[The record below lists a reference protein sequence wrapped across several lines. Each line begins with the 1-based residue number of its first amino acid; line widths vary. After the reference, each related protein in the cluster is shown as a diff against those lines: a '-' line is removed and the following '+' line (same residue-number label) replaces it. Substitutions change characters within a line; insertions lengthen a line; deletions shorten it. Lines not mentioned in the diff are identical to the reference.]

1 MKPVMH
7 VFAFDT
13 YDDMINSNDLHTNC
27 LVFTLGKNQ
36 PGDGQGDIYY
46 LIENEKVNKYTSIG
60 ELLRTDN
67 MFRAS
72 KIELGPE
79 VNARRIAEDAKYH
92 TRSLMNST
100 SSNFNNRM
108 DEALSSMEEVKQN
121 TISKYY
127 EVEERLRAKN
137 ILLENT
143 VSELLSRVEF
153 LESKLGITSED
164 SKKTTTS
171 DNTESPVTEH
181 TEVTNNNQNTDATPE
196 TTETNTDNSKVVS
209 EENETA
215 ENTPKK
221 SKKGDK

>member
-27 LVFTLGKNQ
+27 LVFTLGKEQ
-36 PGDGQGDIYY
+36 PGDGLGDIYY
-46 LIENEKVNKYTSIG
+46 LVENEKVNKYTSIG
-60 ELLRTDN
+60 ELLRTDS

-79 VNARRIAEDAKYH
+79 VNSRRIAEDAKYH

-100 SSNFNNRM
+100 SSNVNNRM
-108 DEALSSMEEVKQN
+108 DEAINAMDEVKKE
-121 TISKYY
+121 TLSKYY
-127 EVEERLRAKN
+127 ELSEQLRAKN

-143 VSELLSRVEF
+143 INELLSRIEY
-153 LESKLGITSED
+153 LEGTLGVDSNAHKKATEPIIPSTVAVTNTEEKTTDAVDTPPVDEKPTKESETSEV
-164 SKKTTTS
+164 
-171 DNTESPVTEH
+171 N
-181 TEVTNNNQNTDATPE
+181 
-196 TTETNTDNSKVVS
+196 
-209 EENETA
+209 
-215 ENTPKK
+215 KK

>member
-27 LVFTLGKNQ
+27 LVFTLGKEQ
-36 PGDGQGDIYY
+36 PGDGLGDIYY
-46 LIENEKVNKYTSIG
+46 LVENEKVNKYTSIG
-60 ELLRTDN
+60 ELLRTDS

-79 VNARRIAEDAKYH
+79 VNTRRIAEDAKYH

-100 SSNFNNRM
+100 SSNVNNRM
-108 DEALSSMEEVKQN
+108 DEAINAMEEVKKE
-121 TISKYY
+121 TLAKYY
-127 EVEERLRAKN
+127 ETNEKLRAKN

-143 VSELLSRVEF
+143 INELLSRIEY
-153 LESKLGITSED
+153 LEGTLGVD
-164 SKKTTTS
+164 SNAHKKATEPIIPSTVAVT
-171 DNTESPVTEH
+171 NTEENTASDADKTPVDEEPTEK
-181 TEVTNNNQNTDATPE
+181 TESV
-196 TTETNTDNSKVVS
+196 ETN
-209 EENETA
+209 
-215 ENTPKK
+215 KK

>member
-27 LVFTLGKNQ
+27 LVFTLGKEQ
-36 PGDGQGDIYY
+36 PGDGLGDIYY
-46 LIENEKVNKYTSIG
+46 LVENEKVNKYTSIG
-60 ELLRTDN
+60 ELLRTDS

-79 VNARRIAEDAKYH
+79 VNTRRIAEDAKYH

-100 SSNFNNRM
+100 SSNVNNRM
-108 DEALSSMEEVKQN
+108 DEAINAMEEVKKE
-121 TISKYY
+121 TLAKYY
-127 EVEERLRAKN
+127 ETNEKLRAKN

-143 VSELLSRVEF
+143 INELLSRVEY
-153 LESKLGITSED
+153 LEGTLGVNPNDHKKATEPVIPSTVAVANTEE
-164 SKKTTTS
+164 KTTDAVDKTPV
-171 DNTESPVTEH
+171 DEEPTKESETV
-181 TEVTNNNQNTDATPE
+181 EVN
-196 TTETNTDNSKVVS
+196 
-209 EENETA
+209 
-215 ENTPKK
+215 KK

>member
-27 LVFTLGKNQ
+27 LVFTLGKDQ
-36 PGDGQGDIYY
+36 PGDGLGDIYY
-46 LIENEKVNKYTSIG
+46 LVENEKVNKYTSIG
-60 ELLRTDN
+60 ELLRTDS

-79 VNARRIAEDAKYH
+79 VNTRRIAEDAKYH

-100 SSNFNNRM
+100 SSNVNNRM
-108 DEALSSMEEVKQN
+108 DEAINAMDEVKKE
-121 TISKYY
+121 TLSKYY
-127 EVEERLRAKN
+127 ELSEKLRAKN

-143 VSELLSRVEF
+143 INELLSRIEY
-153 LESKLGITSED
+153 LEGTLGINPNDHKKATEPIIPSTVAVTNTEE
-164 SKKTTTS
+164 KTTDVVDKTPVDEEPTKES
-171 DNTESPVTEH
+171 ENTEV
-181 TEVTNNNQNTDATPE
+181 N
-196 TTETNTDNSKVVS
+196 
-209 EENETA
+209 
-215 ENTPKK
+215 KK

>member
-27 LVFTLGKNQ
+27 LVFTLGKEQ
-36 PGDGQGDIYY
+36 PGDGLGDIYY
-46 LIENEKVNKYTSIG
+46 LVENEKVNKYTSIG
-60 ELLRTDN
+60 ELLRTDS

-79 VNARRIAEDAKYH
+79 VNTKRIAEDAKYH

-100 SSNFNNRM
+100 SSNVNNRM
-108 DEALSSMEEVKQN
+108 DEAINAMEEVKKE
-121 TISKYY
+121 TLAKYY
-127 EVEERLRAKN
+127 ETNEKLRAKN

-143 VSELLSRVEF
+143 INELLSRIEY
-153 LESKLGITSED
+153 LEGTLGVNPNDHKKATEPVIPSTVAVSNTEEKTTDVVDTPPVDEEPTSEKAED
-164 SKKTTTS
+164 T
-171 DNTESPVTEH
+171 V
-181 TEVTNNNQNTDATPE
+181 
-196 TTETNTDNSKVVS
+196 ETN
-209 EENETA
+209 
-215 ENTPKK
+215 KK

>member
-27 LVFTLGKNQ
+27 LVFTLGKEQ
-36 PGDGQGDIYY
+36 PGDGLGDIYY
-46 LIENEKVNKYTSIG
+46 LVENEKVNKYTSIG
-60 ELLRTDN
+60 ELLRTDS

-79 VNARRIAEDAKYH
+79 VNSRRIAEDAKYH

-100 SSNFNNRM
+100 SSNVNNRM
-108 DEALSSMEEVKQN
+108 DEAINAMDEVKKE
-121 TISKYY
+121 TLSKYY
-127 EVEERLRAKN
+127 ELSEQLRAKN

-143 VSELLSRVEF
+143 INELLSRIEY
-153 LESKLGITSED
+153 LEGTLGVDSNAHKKATEPIIPSTVAVTNTEEKTTDAVDTPPVDEEPTKETETSEV
-164 SKKTTTS
+164 
-171 DNTESPVTEH
+171 N
-181 TEVTNNNQNTDATPE
+181 
-196 TTETNTDNSKVVS
+196 
-209 EENETA
+209 
-215 ENTPKK
+215 KK

>member
-27 LVFTLGKNQ
+27 LVFTLGKEQ
-36 PGDGQGDIYY
+36 PGDGLGDIYY
-46 LIENEKVNKYTSIG
+46 LVENEKVNKYTSIG
-60 ELLRTDN
+60 ELLRTDS

-79 VNARRIAEDAKYH
+79 VNTRRIAEDAKYH

-100 SSNFNNRM
+100 SSNVNNRM
-108 DEALSSMEEVKQN
+108 DEAINAMDEVKKE
-121 TISKYY
+121 TLSKYY
-127 EVEERLRAKN
+127 ELSEQLRAKN

-143 VSELLSRVEF
+143 INELLSRIEY
-153 LESKLGITSED
+153 LEGTLGVD
-164 SKKTTTS
+164 SNAHKKATEPIIPSTVAVTNTEEKTTDVVDAPPVDEEPS
-171 DNTESPVTEH
+171 KESETV
-181 TEVTNNNQNTDATPE
+181 EVN
-196 TTETNTDNSKVVS
+196 
-209 EENETA
+209 
-215 ENTPKK
+215 KK

>member
-27 LVFTLGKNQ
+27 LVFTLGKEQ
-36 PGDGQGDIYY
+36 PGDGLGDIYY
-46 LIENEKVNKYTSIG
+46 LVENEKVNKYTSIG
-60 ELLRTDN
+60 ELLRTDS

-79 VNARRIAEDAKYH
+79 VNTRRIAEDAKYH

-108 DEALSSMEEVKQN
+108 EEALNAMDEVKKETLN
-121 TISKYY
+121 KYY
-127 EVEERLRAKN
+127 ESDEKLRAKN

-143 VSELLSRVEF
+143 VNELMSRIEYLEGTLGVDSNAHKKATEIVTPSTVAVNEPTVE
-153 LESKLGITSED
+153 ENTSNDE
-164 SKKTTTS
+164 
-171 DNTESPVTEH
+171 NTPVTE
-181 TEVTNNNQNTDATPE
+181 EPA
-196 TTETNTDNSKVVS
+196 TETESG
-209 EENETA
+209 EETN
-215 ENTPKK
+215 KK
-221 SKKGDK
+221 SKKGRDK